1 MSKLLIYAIDLYEKD
16 AVGNHCIAIA
26 KIANYYNIDV
36 SLYAV
41 NFSANTYINS
51 YSMLLSEVQPE
62 DILFFSYS
70 IYDQNLEELLMLPNR
85 KICYF
90 HGVTPSKFLRK
101 HDPITAELC
110 KNSVNQFTSLK
121 KFDFLYSNSIFS
133 ASKILK
139 LFPSKKINILPPFV
153 SSFFYRKRSYKKFP
167 FSNGRINILCLGRIA
182 PHKSIEDSIEL
193 ARILKSKKIN
203 FFLNIVG
210 SFELNEYYDFINKL
224 IDNYQLRA
232 NIHLHGIVEESQ
244 KRQLMNKSDVL
255 LSTSKHEGYGL
266 TIPEG
271 MASNLIII
279 ARKNSIPIDNIEDYI
294 FSFNSV
300 NEIFDFLISVDVK
313 MFSKIITKQNIILDE
328 IIKKASKKK
337 YFDLFRA
344 VGFVKK

>member
-1 MSKLLIYAIDLYEKD
+1 MSKLIIYAIDIYERD

-26 KIANYYNIDV
+26 KIATCYNINV

-41 NFSANTYINS
+41 NFSANTSVNN
-51 YSMLLSEVQPE
+51 YSLLLNEVQPE
-62 DILFFSYS
+62 DVLFFSYS
-70 IYDQNLEELLMLPNR
+70 IYDQNLEELLSLPNK

-101 HDPITAELC
+101 HEPITAELC
-110 KNSVNQFTSLK
+110 KKSVHQFTSLK

-139 LFPSKKINILPPFV
+139 LFPGKEINILPPFV
-153 SSFFYRKRSYKKFP
+153 SSFFYRKRSCKKNP
-167 FSNGRINILCLGRIA
+167 FFNNRLNILCLGRVS

-193 ARILKSKKIN
+193 ARLLKTKKIN

-210 SFELNEYYDFINKL
+210 SFELNEYFEYINKL
-224 IDNYQLRA
+224 IDKYQLRA
-232 NIHLHGIVEESQ
+232 NIHLHGIVDESQ

-294 FSFNSV
+294 FSFYNLKEV
-300 NEIFDFLISVDVK
+300 FDFLISVDVK
-313 MFSKIITKQNIILDE
+313 LFSKIITKQNIILNK
-328 IIKKASKKK
+328 IIKQASNKK

-344 VGFVKK
+344 VGIC